1 MSPPENNDKDN
12 NNREPLRS
20 HLSIILT
27 CPGDANGP
35 QDLDQA
41 QTFYQEGKALHES
54 GDYPGAV
61 EAFQKALLLQELYLG
76 KYHKHTIKT
85 YWRIGRSSILNNKDY
100 KRALISFKRALRMA
114 ESTFGKAHE
123 SEITKELIQDIM
135 EFLQNNGLNENNDY
149 MGAIVQA
156 LELERQGDAFC
167 KAKNYKNAVKQY
179 KQAIYLEETIFGFN
193 ANVDCADINCK
204 FAFVYRLQGDNAS
217 STLAYHKALQSYRL
231 NLGEQHPATCG
242 AKANLEAVSKNQT
255 ASGKKQSWWGKA
267 SSSFRGNSRRPIFV
281 Q

>member
-1 MSPPENNDKDN
+1 MSPQGNNNNSN

-27 CPGDANGP
+27 CPRDVYGP
-35 QDLDQA
+35 EDLEQA
-41 QTFYQEGKALHES
+41 QTWYQEGKTLHES
-54 GDYPGAV
+54 GDYSGAV

-85 YWRIGRSSILNNKDY
+85 YWLIGRSSILNNKDY

-123 SEITKELIQDIM
+123 SEITKELMQDIA
-135 EFLQNNGLNENNDY
+135 EFLQDKGLNENNDY
-149 MGAIVQA
+149 MGAIVQV

-167 KAKNYKNAVKQY
+167 KAKNYKSAVKRLR
-179 KQAIYLEETIFGFN
+179 QAIHLEETLFGPN
-193 ANVDCADINCK
+193 ATDCADLKCK
-204 FAFVYRLQGDNAS
+204 LAIVYRLQGDNAS
-217 STLAYHKALQSYRL
+217 STLVYHKVLHLYRL

-242 AKANLEAVSKNQT
+242 AKANLEAVSKNPT
-255 ASGKKQSWWGKA
+255 ASGKKQGWWGKA
-267 SSSFRGNSRRPIFV
+267 TSSLRGNSRRPISV